1 MNFNCGQ
8 DLCYVQPQCDSEYSS
23 RINAVVLVKKNY
35 AVDKTSSTAF
45 LDSIYEGMLTGD
57 VKAILNIRG
66 SKARPETA
74 ELGGFG
80 NQSIKVGNTSH
91 TLEYM
96 DQFIKENQAFYNA
109 IRNGG
114 SKYDLYYFTKELIWD
129 ASGSQITL
137 YGDAVH
143 TDGPTDLLEGMATIK
158 WVQKG
163 SPLAIFDDYDSDEFL
178 EGLYYEVPGL
188 PNPYSTTIGADATIT
203 FTPTAQL
210 NKVVDTDCDVVYS
223 LDSIDADY
231 TDYVDTV
238 TINSSTGLVT
248 ITSGEGETPVGSF
261 KLVVK
266 ITNNCSDCVV
276 GYFEATITK
285 TNA

>member
-1 MNFNCGQ
+1 MNFNCGE

-23 RINAVVLVKKNY
+23 RINAIVLAKKNY
-35 AVDKTSSTAF
+35 AIDKTSSDTF
-45 LDSIYEGMLTGD
+45 LESIYQGMITGD

-91 TLEYM
+91 TLEYV
-96 DQFIKENQAFYNA
+96 DQYIKENQAFYNA
-109 IRNGG
+109 IRSGG
-114 SKYDLYYFTKELIWD
+114 SRYDLYYFTKELIWD

-143 TDGPTDLLEGMATIK
+143 TDGPTDLLEGQATIK

-163 SPLAIFDDYDSDEFL
+163 SPLAIFDDYDSDGFL
-178 EGLYYEVPGL
+178 EGLFFEVNNL
-188 PNPYSTTIGADATIT
+188 PNPYSVTIGEDATVT
-203 FTPTAQL
+203 FTPVGTL
-210 NKVVDTDCDVVYS
+210 NKPVENECGVVYT

-231 TDYVDTV
+231 TTYVDSVTV
-238 TINSSTGLVT
+238 NASSGLVT
-248 ITSGEGETPVGSF
+248 IVSPDAETPTGSF
-261 KLVVK
+261 KMTIK
-266 ITNNCSDCVV
+266 IGTDCGDCVV
-276 GYFEATITK
+276 GYFEVTVTK
-285 TNA
+285 TA